1 MLQMNGFVE
10 MSKNL
15 VNYRSENNVI
25 ELSKLF
31 SNLYL

>member
-31 SNLYL
+31 LNLYL